1 MTTADSNAR
10 IRTRTETG
18 TRTGASIGAITE
30 SRTDAINSCRL
41 MDTVLST
48 PSFHQSLFTD
58 SVQLF
63 PDHILQEARHHH
75 ESASQKQQDLNT
87 FMTDLLSL
95 VEQTRLEINEALL
108 KNPAWKTVSP
118 SLEMNTI
125 TLSSFDN
132 ASHQLVRTMQAFQKS
147 YRQSNSSQNLL
158 EYHQHQQQQ
167 QRYSSNFSSEQD
179 TVPGLG
185 EASRALRSTQE
196 ALLNMMSNI
205 RTVQETI
212 SLLTD
217 PASQTKK
224 AIAQIQQELIRGS
237 GDPGVEAYL
246 DRLYTM
252 SATFERALQ
261 RK

>member
-1 MTTADSNAR
+1 M
-10 IRTRTETG
+10 
-18 TRTGASIGAITE
+18 
-30 SRTDAINSCRL
+30 
-41 MDTVLST
+41 
-48 PSFHQSLFTD
+48 H
-58 SVQLF
+58 
-63 PDHILQEARHHH
+63 
-75 ESASQKQQDLNT
+75 
-87 FMTDLLSL
+87 
-95 VEQTRLEINEALL
+95 
-108 KNPAWKTVSP
+108 
-118 SLEMNTI
+118 
-125 TLSSFDN
+125 
-132 ASHQLVRTMQAFQKS
+132 AFQKS

-158 EYHQHQQQQ
+158 EYNQHQQQQQ

-185 EASRALRSTQE
+185 KASRALRSTQE